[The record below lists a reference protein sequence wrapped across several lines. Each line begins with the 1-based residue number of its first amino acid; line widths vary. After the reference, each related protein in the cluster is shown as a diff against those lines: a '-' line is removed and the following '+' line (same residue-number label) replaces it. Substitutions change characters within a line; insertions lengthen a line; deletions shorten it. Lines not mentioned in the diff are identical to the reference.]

1 MTTKKKIEILQI
13 LQAISWGLVLGSVIN
28 LVWAG
33 LCWLAK
39 KHILLAAL
47 PVLLV
52 VGWWHRRDLR
62 ERYNRGRHN
71 VGPTTNTSFTIE
83 GEKA

>member
-1 MTTKKKIEILQI
+1 MNKETLSNTIWAFI
-13 LQAISWGLVLGSVIN
+13 AGLMIAF
-28 LVWAG
+28 LVNVVWFS

-39 KHILLAAL
+39 KHILLAAA

-52 VGWWHRRDLR
+52 VGWWHRKDLR

-71 VGPTTNTSFTIE
+71 VGPTTNTSFTID
-83 GEKA
+83 GEKV

>member
-1 MTTKKKIEILQI
+1 MNIIKDIVIGFLV
-13 LQAISWGLVLGSVIN
+13 GLVIGF
-28 LVWAG
+28 LVNVVWYS
-33 LCWLAK
+33 LCCLAK
-39 KHILLAAL
+39 KHILLACL